1 MADARTEEP
10 PPEEDDDEDDNQ
22 DTYGFSAKPKFPF
35 NPETEEAVL
44 DLRALYQIPFN
55 TLEDGISALRVMIF
69 PKGKCLHVPGQAG
82 KYLVSG
88 SWRSQYAISVVH
100 FNAASK
106 RPPELLLSFIDYGML
121 NSASSGIFVETL
133 QLPLQ
138 KARHVFEDTPRISKI
153 ADVIGFTDINAAA
166 APWNS
171 QLAIALAKQPVLK
184 RMDIT
189 KQSDIQ
195 KQYLQRLEKRITVC
209 VQETRESMLAAV
221 EDLRRQDARAADKQL
236 AAFEATLEHTIGALK
251 ALPPSA
257 YDTTLGGRIMT
268 LKEGEQD
275 DTPAGFPSLTSPL
288 RMQVTGGTASLIRTQ
303 LAVRHR
309 DPTDKQA
316 PSKKRIFEEP
326 PPVEL
331 SDDDGDNSNDDDDDN
346 TAEATGE
353 GGSAGANV
361 NGKRQRR
368 APNRMEPAAVP
379 KKRKPAAVKAKGPAG
394 AAKDDPTLNERTRQ
408 PYVRGPYAKEK
419 TPKDG
424 EKKVD
429 RKAPGPHV
437 DKNQLGESLA
447 ASKLQ
452 AAEINSLKMQLTFA
466 KEQQETLKS
475 NQA

>member
-1 MADARTEEP
+1 
-10 PPEEDDDEDDNQ
+10 
-22 DTYGFSAKPKFPF
+22 
-35 NPETEEAVL
+35 
-44 DLRALYQIPFN
+44 
-55 TLEDGISALRVMIF
+55 
-69 PKGKCLHVPGQAG
+69 
-82 KYLVSG
+82 
-88 SWRSQYAISVVH
+88 
-100 FNAASK
+100 
-106 RPPELLLSFIDYGML
+106 
-121 NSASSGIFVETL
+121 VETL

-171 QLAIALAKQPVLK
+171 QLALALAKQPVLK
-184 RMDIT
+184 RMEIT

-209 VQETRESMLAAV
+209 VKETRASMHSAV
-221 EDLRRQDARAADKQL
+221 EDIRRQDARAAEKQL
-236 AAFEATLEHTIGALK
+236 ASFEATLEHTIGALK
-251 ALPPSA
+251 DLPPSA

-268 LKEGEQD
+268 VKEGEQD

-288 RMQVTGGTASLIRTQ
+288 RMQVTGGTASLIRTE
-303 LAVRHR
+303 LAIRHR
-309 DPTDKQA
+309 DPTGKA
-316 PSKKRIFEEP
+316 PSKKRIFEEEVA
-326 PPVEL
+326 VEL
-331 SDDDGDNSNDDDDDN
+331 SDDDHVDSDDDGGGK
-346 TAEATGE
+346 TAAVTGE
-353 GGSAGANV
+353 GSSAGSNV

-368 APNRMEPAAVP
+368 APNRMVPPAEAP
-379 KKRKPAAVKAKGPAG
+379 KMRKPAAAKVKGPAG
-394 AAKDDPTLNERTRQ
+394 AAKDEPMINERTHQ
-408 PYVRGPYAKEK
+408 PYVRGPYATYAKEK

-437 DKNQLGESLA
+437 DKNLLGESLT

-475 NQA
+475 NQAALISAAKLEMSAGHATALLEQYKLGVKDGANISSGKVWTLGGTPSSVGTPQ

>member
-1 MADARTEEP
+1 M
-10 PPEEDDDEDDNQ
+10 
-22 DTYGFSAKPKFPF
+22 
-35 NPETEEAVL
+35 
-44 DLRALYQIPFN
+44 
-55 TLEDGISALRVMIF
+55 
-69 PKGKCLHVPGQAG
+69 
-82 KYLVSG
+82 
-88 SWRSQYAISVVH
+88 
-100 FNAASK
+100 
-106 RPPELLLSFIDYGML
+106 
-121 NSASSGIFVETL
+121 
-133 QLPLQ
+133 
-138 KARHVFEDTPRISKI
+138 
-153 ADVIGFTDINAAA
+153 
-166 APWNS
+166 
-171 QLAIALAKQPVLK
+171 
-184 RMDIT
+184 
-189 KQSDIQ
+189 
-195 KQYLQRLEKRITVC
+195 
-209 VQETRESMLAAV
+209 
-221 EDLRRQDARAADKQL
+221 
-236 AAFEATLEHTIGALK
+236 
-251 ALPPSA
+251 
-257 YDTTLGGRIMT
+257 
-268 LKEGEQD
+268 
-275 DTPAGFPSLTSPL
+275 
-288 RMQVTGGTASLIRTQ
+288 TGGTASLIRTQ

-437 DKNQLGESLA
+437 DKNLLGESLT

-466 KEQQETLKS
+466 KEQHETLKS
-475 NQA
+475 NQAALISAAKLEMSAGHATALLEQYKLGVKDGAHISSGKVWTLGGTPSSVGTPQ